1 MLLALAIAHILKLN
15 KVIAL
20 IFSNISIPP
29 CIPFILWGSYAI
41 GGLLTGSG
49 KATPELHEITL
60 ENVWNDTLQYL
71 VGSCALAIMAS
82 LVAGVL
88 VYLIVKIKRR

>member
-1 MLLALAIAHILKLN
+1 MLLVLAIAHLLKLN

-41 GGLLTGSG
+41 GGVLTGSG
-49 KATPELHEITL
+49 KAIPELREITL
-60 ENVWNDTLQYL
+60 DNVWNDTLQYL
-71 VGSCALAIMAS
+71 VGSCTLAVIAS
-82 LVAGVL
+82 LVTGLL
-88 VYLIVKIKRR
+88 VYAIITLKRK